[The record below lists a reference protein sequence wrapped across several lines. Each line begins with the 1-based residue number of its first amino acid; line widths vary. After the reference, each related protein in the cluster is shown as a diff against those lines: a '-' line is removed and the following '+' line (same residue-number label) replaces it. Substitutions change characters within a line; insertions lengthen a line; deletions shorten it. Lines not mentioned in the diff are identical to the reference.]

1 MNCDCYKEKEEYY
14 KKDIMKHEK
23 LEICQLKSVYWNG
36 NNRTENIQP
45 VIPVKITNTRD
56 NTDLIINITVPYCP
70 FCGTKQDNYK
80 HNSQEIT
87 QFLKLKS

>member
-1 MNCDCYKEKEEYY
+1 VE
-14 KKDIMKHEK
+14 
-23 LEICQLKSVYWNG
+23 
-36 NNRTENIQP
+36 
-45 VIPVKITNTRD
+45 ITNTRD
-56 NTDLIINITVPYCP
+56 NTNLIINITVPYCP